1 MKKQWHIGIDGNE
14 ANAQVLV
21 GSGVYALGILQSLEK
36 LLRDEDSF
44 RITVY
49 LSSEP
54 NASLPPSRANWEY
67 KVLPSVPLWTQW
79 RLPWEL
85 WQRPVDLFFSPGH
98 YLPVSA
104 PGPQIASIMDLAYDK
119 YPQQFTLRDI
129 GQLKVW
135 TFMSIKRASRLIAI
149 SNSTKHDITELYG
162 FPSKQIDIA
171 YPAVDRQVVIPAKA
185 SELLTQIGIKQPY
198 FIAIGTLQPRKN
210 YEKLIQAFEIYRQEG
225 GKCDL
230 VIVGKEGWL
239 AKPIIDAMQKS
250 PSNKY
255 IHWTRYVS
263 QDAKVALLS
272 RSQALMS
279 PGLYEGFGLPILEAI
294 QMGVL
299 PLVSNVSS
307 LPEIVPFA
315 DLLFDPNNQAAIA
328 ERLMFAQEL
337 SAAKKAD
344 FIERLQ
350 RHCQQFTWEQA
361 AKVVRDSWSKVL
373 E

>member
-21 GSGVYALGILQSLEK
+21 GSGVYALGVLQSLEK
-36 LLRDEDSF
+36 LLRDDDSF

-49 LSSEP
+49 LSAEP
-54 NASLPPSRANWEY
+54 SANLPLPRANWEY

-104 PGPQIASIMDLAYDK
+104 PGPQIASIMDLAYEK
-119 YPQQFTLRDI
+119 YPQQFTFRDV

-149 SNSTKHDITELYG
+149 SKSTKNDIVELYG
-162 FPSKQIDIA
+162 FPSNKIDIA
-171 YPAVDRQVVIPAKA
+171 YPAVTKKPAIPA
-185 SELLTQIGIKQPY
+185 SVDELLTQLGIKQPY

-210 YEKLIQAFEIYRQEG
+210 YEKLIGAFEMYRQQG
-225 GKCDL
+225 GICDL

-239 AKPIIDAMQKS
+239 ADPIVERMQKS
-250 PSNKY
+250 PSNSH
-255 IHWTRYVS
+255 IIWTKYVS
-263 QDAKVALLS
+263 QDAKVALLH
-272 RSQALMS
+272 RAQALVS
-279 PGLYEGFGLPILEAI
+279 PGLYEGFGLPVLEAI
-294 QMGVL
+294 EMSVL
-299 PLVSNVSS
+299 PLASNVSS
-307 LPEIVPFA
+307 LPEIVTFA
-315 DLLFDPNNQAAIA
+315 DLLFDPNNQSAIA

-350 RHCQQFTWEQA
+350 HHCQQFTWEQA
-361 AKVVRDSWSKVL
+361 AKAVRDSWSKVL